1 LLTNTSEYAPI
12 ANSITQTNP
21 SSTAMMVA
29 STALITEKTPFIP
42 HAQGTILFSA
52 DEINF
57 NPVGK
62 GIPIKNAG
70 GAIQIND
77 KIIFA
82 VKLKPIVVLSQ
93 PERNKA

>member
-1 LLTNTSEYAPI
+1 
-12 ANSITQTNP
+12 
-21 SSTAMMVA
+21 MMVA
-29 STALITEKTPFIP
+29 STALTTEKTPFIP
-42 HAQGTILFSA
+42 HAHGICESFENES
-52 DEINF
+52 IF
-57 NPVGK
+57 NPSGN

-93 PERNKA
+93 PDRNKA